1 MTILAPR
8 AAEWAA
14 VAAVAVVAGAAAAAA
29 AEAIPWL
36 WHAGYWSK

>member
-14 VAAVAVVAGAAAAAA
+14 VAAVVVVAGAAAAAA